1 MDKKGLRRNIIKKM
15 KSYDKEQKYLAD
27 EWLAK
32 KLYQSEAYRKANTI
46 GFVLSM
52 PHEVNTYPIITHSL
66 NNNKK
71 IFVSNYYQL
80 RISRKIAKVFIILF
94 PQSVQRIKW
103 T

>member
-1 MDKKGLRRNIIKKM
+1 M

-66 NNNKK
+66 NNKK
-71 IFVSNYYQL
+71 IFVPETNYQQQDMTLSNYYQL

>member
-1 MDKKGLRRNIIKKM
+1 M

-52 PHEVNTYPIITHSL
+52 PHEVNTYPLLLI
-66 NNNKK
+66 
-71 IFVSNYYQL
+71 
-80 RISRKIAKVFIILF
+80 R
-94 PQSVQRIKW
+94 
-103 T
+103 

>member
-1 MDKKGLRRNIIKKM
+1 M

-71 IFVSNYYQL
+71 IFVPETNYQQQDMTFANYYQL